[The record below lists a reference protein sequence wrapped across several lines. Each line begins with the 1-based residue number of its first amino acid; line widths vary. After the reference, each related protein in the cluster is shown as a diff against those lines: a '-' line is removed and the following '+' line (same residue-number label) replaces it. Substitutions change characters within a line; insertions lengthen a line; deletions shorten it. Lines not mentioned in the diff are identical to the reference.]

1 PAGAPS
7 KPSGTSAPAT
17 SSASAAAPT
26 IFGFQLLD
34 PSGVAGMV
42 LLLIVSALGG
52 AVMNLTPCVLPVI
65 PIKVMTLTQHAGGSK
80 KRALTLGIW
89 MALGVVAFWVAIG
102 IPMAFFSA
110 IDPSQL
116 IFGTWWVTF
125 CLGLIIGAMGLGI
138 MGMFTIQLPQRAYM
152 I

>member
-1 PAGAPS
+1 
-7 KPSGTSAPAT
+7 
-17 SSASAAAPT
+17 
-26 IFGFQLLD
+26 
-34 PSGVAGMV
+34 
-42 LLLIVSALGG
+42 
-52 AVMNLTPCVLPVI
+52 
-65 PIKVMTLTQHAGGSK
+65 
-80 KRALTLGIW
+80 RALTLGIW

-152 I
+152 INPKADTPFGSFLFGVMTAVLGLPCFGFVAGGLLAGATTMPTAAIMTVFLGLGLGMAIPYLILSAK